1 MKVYNSL
8 TRAVE
13 PFSPQDER
21 WVTMYVCG
29 PTVYDTP
36 HLGNAR
42 PAVVF
47 DVMFR
52 LLRLRYNEVSYA
64 RNLTDIDDKIMERAA
79 ANNESIDTLTN
90 RTIAEYHEIVDTLGC
105 LRPTH
110 SPRATDFIGPIKAQ
124 IAMLVMNGFAYEA
137 EGHVLF
143 STEAYPEHGRLAR
156 HEAENLQTGEHRVK
170 PASYKRNQA
179 DFVLWKPSDA
189 GQPGWDSPWGRGRP
203 GWHIE
208 CSAMIESLFADQT
221 IDIHAG
227 GGDLRFPH
235 HDCEISQYACSH
247 HQPNRVLA
255 NYWLHN
261 GMLITGGKKM
271 AKSAGNFFT
280 VRDLLQQGFTG
291 EEIRLALLQA
301 HYRQPLDWK
310 KGNVNLLQARS
321 TLERWR
327 AALTPFRGQV
337 RAEPN
342 ATARDVLSALED
354 DLNTPMAIAVLHE
367 QASLLN
373 TSGDRSI
380 AAGMLWALDVL
391 GLLKDVSADTLSPDL
406 QALYDQRLEARTN
419 KDFARSDELRDAL
432 AAAGILV
439 RDTKEGSYWWR
450 K

>member
-1 MKVYNSL
+1 MRLYNSL
-8 TRAVE
+8 SRQVE
-13 PFSPQDER
+13 PFTPQHPR
-21 WVTMYVCG
+21 SVTMYVCG

-47 DVMFR
+47 DVLFR
-52 LLRLRYNEVSYA
+52 LLRTRYDDVTYA

-79 ANNESIDTLTN
+79 ANNESINALTD
-90 RTIAEYHEIVDTLGC
+90 RTIAEYRSIVDTLGC

-110 SPRATDFIGPIKAQ
+110 EPRATDYIAPIKGQ
-124 IAMLVMNGFAYEA
+124 IAMLMMNGFAYEA

-143 STEAYPEHGRLAR
+143 STDAYPEHGRLAR

-179 DFVLWKPSDA
+179 DFVLWKPSEP

-208 CSAMIESLFADQT
+208 CSAMIESIFADQT

-247 HQPNRVLA
+247 HRPNRVLA

-261 GMLITGGKKM
+261 GMLVTGGKKM
-271 AKSAGNFFT
+271 AKSAGNFST
-280 VRDLLQQGFTG
+280 VRDLLNDGFTG
-291 EEIRLALLQA
+291 DEIRLALLQA

-310 KGNVNLLQARS
+310 GHDNLLQARS

-327 AALTPFRGQV
+327 GALMPFRGRV
-337 RAEPN
+337 RAAEN
-342 ATARDVLSALED
+342 AVASQVLTALDD
-354 DLNTPMAIAVLHE
+354 DLNTPRAIALMHE
-367 QASLLN
+367 AANALN
-373 TSGDRSI
+373 VTGDEAN
-380 AAGMLWALDVL
+380 AAGLLYVLDIL
-391 GLLKDVSADTLSPDL
+391 GVLKDVSEDTLTPEL
-406 QALYDQRLEARTN
+406 QALFDERLEARKAGN
-419 KDFARSDELRDAL
+419 YALSDTLRAQL
-432 AAAGILV
+432 SEAGILV
-439 RDTKEGSYWWR
+439 RDSKEGTYWWR